1 MKKNFLFELQQFLL
15 RLLVTATDRD
25 MGERWNRIK
34 NDKQKK

>member
-25 MGERWNRIK
+25 MGERWNLIK
-34 NDKQKK
+34 NDKQRK